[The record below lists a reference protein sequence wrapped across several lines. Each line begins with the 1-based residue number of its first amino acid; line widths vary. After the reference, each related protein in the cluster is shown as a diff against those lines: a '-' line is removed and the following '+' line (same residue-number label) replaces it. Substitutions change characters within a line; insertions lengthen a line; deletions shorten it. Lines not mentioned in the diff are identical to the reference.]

1 MSQESSNKQV
11 IWYLEGAVDESGQVF
26 RVPVGRLPF
35 RIGRETGLDLSLPSQ
50 VVSSYHAEL
59 SLEGNRLMIS
69 DLGSTNGTFVNK
81 IPVDG
86 RAALQDGDIVQFAT
100 LPFRLRLTESGAIDA
115 LLSSTATIDTR
126 LTEQM
131 TENLRK
137 LRALLEQEAVTQV
150 FQPIVGLND
159 SDILGYEVLGRG
171 DYEGLPGGIYDLFQL
186 AKLLGAEV
194 DLSLVLRR
202 QSVAACGALAG
213 EHCYFLNT
221 HPAELL
227 DDTLVTSLRDVRA
240 AWPELRIAV
249 EIHESAVTDPTGIKE
264 LQKELESLEM
274 LLVYDDFGVGR
285 ARLVELAEVPP
296 AYLKFDRSLIRDI
309 DSGQTARV
317 RLLEGLVK
325 MALELEISI
334 IAEGIERPE
343 EMAICCNLGFT
354 YGQGFLFA
362 VPRPYEERDGARIP
376 PPLDPAL

>member
-1 MSQESSNKQV
+1 MSHESSSKQA

-35 RIGRETGLDLSLPSQ
+35 RIGRETGLELSLPSQ
-50 VVSSYHAEL
+50 VISSYHAEL
-59 SLEGNRLMIS
+59 SLEGKRLMIS

-81 IPVDG
+81 IPVDS
-86 RAALQDGDIVQFAT
+86 RAPLKDGDIVQFAT
-100 LPFRLRLTESGAIDA
+100 LPFRVRLTETGAIDA
-115 LLSSTATIDTR
+115 LLSSTAIIDTK

-137 LRALLEQEAVTQV
+137 LRALLDQEAVTQL
-150 FQPIVGLND
+150 FQPIVGLSD
-159 SDILGYEVLGRG
+159 SEILGYEVLGRG
-171 DYEGLPGGIYDLFQL
+171 NYEGLPDGIYDLFEL
-186 AKLLGAEV
+186 AKPLGAEV

-202 QSVAACGALAG
+202 QSVAACGSLAG

-227 DDTLVTSLRDVRA
+227 DDTLIASLQDARA
-240 AWPELRIAV
+240 AWPDLKIAV

-264 LQKELESLEM
+264 LQRELESLEM
-274 LLVYDDFGVGR
+274 LLVYDDFGAGQ

-296 AYLKFDRSLIRDI
+296 AFLKFDRSLIQDI
-309 DSGQTARV
+309 DTAQAARV

-343 EMAICCNLGFT
+343 EMAICRDLGFT
-354 YGQGFLFA
+354 HGQGFLFA
-362 VPRPYEERDGARIP
+362 VPRPYEERDGARVP
-376 PPLDPAL
+376 PPLDADP